1 MLGGVWWGLGMRCRP
16 RGDVRG
22 WGVWVI
28 GWGFW
33 VRVVVVVVVEGVWCK
48 RGTYHLKCQE
58 FPRAGHT

>member
-1 MLGGVWWGLGMRCRP
+1 MRCRP

-58 FPRAGHT
+58 LPRAGHT